1 MWADADQSVE
11 FSSRQ
16 RSNGQNGNKKDPASY
31 PQRVSPHLLNRK
43 ATNERA
49 NTKRIL
55 FSYSGPT
62 FSELDEGSNESC
74 SEYEPDIEVKKK
86 STSVLTTTMFTIYC
100 LTCLIYLCN
109 LYKYFLFI
117 FICLVGSRCWICN
130 VTEKPR
136 PRPEAGPNISRI
148 HKVTLSL

>member
-62 FSELDEGSNESC
+62 FSELDEDSNESC

-86 STSVLTTTMFTIYC
+86 STSVLTTTMFTIYSH
-100 LTCLIYLCN
+100 LSDLPMQFIQIFFIYFYLSC
-109 LYKYFLFI
+109 
-117 FICLVGSRCWICN
+117 R
-130 VTEKPR
+130 KPMLDLQC
-136 PRPEAGPNISRI
+136 
-148 HKVTLSL
+148 H

>member
-16 RSNGQNGNKKDPASY
+16 RSNGQNGNKKAPASY

-62 FSELDEGSNESC
+62 FSELDEDSNESC

-86 STSVLTTTMFTIYC
+86 KHFGSNNNNVHYLLSHLSDLPMQFIQIFFIYF
-100 LTCLIYLCN
+100 YLSC
-109 LYKYFLFI
+109 
-117 FICLVGSRCWICN
+117 R
-130 VTEKPR
+130 KPMLDLQC
-136 PRPEAGPNISRI
+136 
-148 HKVTLSL
+148 H